1 MHVLQLGPYPPPEGG
16 INRNILAIREELRK
30 AGHRCSIIA
39 TSKSS
44 SVTPEADVYHPR
56 TPLELLRLLTKLDY
70 DILHLHIGGDITAR
84 VMTLVFICSLFRRG
98 KNILSFHS
106 GGYPSTEEGKRAKR
120 SSIRGSIFRRFSRV
134 IAVNSLIA
142 NVFESYGVQKKAV
155 SVILPYV
162 HRLPDPNYS
171 VPETLKRFAAKHSPF
186 ILTVGLLEAEYDLS
200 LQIDALEHILEKF
213 PDAGLMIVGSGSL
226 SEELANAI
234 AAKPYANKILLAGD
248 VEHAAALH
256 LIRDADV
263 LLRTTLF
270 DGDAISV
277 REALF
282 LGTPVVATDNGMR
295 PVGIYLINV
304 GDKEDL
310 VGKVSDALSKP
321 RKKDENIQ
329 PDTSNIDDVLKLYQ
343 TL

>member
-16 INRNILAIREELRK
+16 INRNILAIRAELRK
-30 AGHRCSIIA
+30 AGHQCSIIA

-106 GGYPSTEEGKRAKR
+106 GGYPSTDEGKRAKR
-120 SSIRGSIFRRFSRV
+120 SSIRGSIFRGFSRV

-162 HRLPDPNYS
+162 HRLPDPSYS
-171 VPETLKRFAAKHSPF
+171 MPERLRRFTAKHSPF
-186 ILTVGLLEAEYDLS
+186 ILTVGLLEPEYDLS
-200 LQIDALEHILEKF
+200 LQIDALENVLQKF

-226 SEELANAI
+226 HEELTNVI
-234 AAKPYANKILLAGD
+234 AAKQYANKILLAGD
-248 VEHAAALH
+248 VEHAATLH

-310 VGKVSDALSKP
+310 VGKVSDAFSKP

-329 PDTSNIDDVLKLYQ
+329 SDSSNIDDVLKLYQ